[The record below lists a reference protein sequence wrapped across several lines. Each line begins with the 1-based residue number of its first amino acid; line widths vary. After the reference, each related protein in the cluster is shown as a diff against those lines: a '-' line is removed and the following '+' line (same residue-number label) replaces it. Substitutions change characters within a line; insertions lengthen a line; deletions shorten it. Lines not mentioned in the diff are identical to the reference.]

1 MKKFIPL
8 SFIFVLVMG
17 LGVAQA
23 QTDENPVSFNFHYG
37 FAGYNGDIGN
47 DMLEV
52 SGEDSDVTYGVGMA
66 FYLGS
71 AFDLA
76 INLNV
81 MELDKTNFYNDDIF
95 AQRGT
100 EFETNVKNLNLMFR
114 WKFLGSDSQLQP
126 YLGAGVGG
134 TYADINEGGTFASP
148 DATNPDNKGFNPG
161 TPKDSDTFLLTVPV
175 GVGLNYHISDKF
187 GLNFQAVF
195 NQTFTDDDID
205 NFPTNGSDEKD
216 GFGNPDVDGND
227 NDEWLMTTIGV
238 VFSFGGDEDSQMSMQ
253 ERLLRQSM
261 KNLEA
266 AEESSNEAAQKLQDA
281 EDLNQQTEQALNN
294 LSEQRQQSMQ
304 EQENLRAEMVRVV
317 NNVQFEFDNSEII
330 EPAYDE
336 LNSLAAIMDEYDGL
350 SIDIAARAD
359 ERGSNSYNN
368 DLSQRRAQAVMDY
381 LVNQG
386 VSSSRISTS
395 ALGEDDP
402 LMSGNSE
409 TAYAQNRSVQL
420 TLSYNGGMME
430 DDG

>member
-37 FAGYNGDIGN
+37 ISGYNGDLGN

-52 SGEDSDVTYGVGMA
+52 DEEDTDVAYGVGFA
-66 FYLGS
+66 FFLND

-76 INLNV
+76 LNFNLF
-81 MELDKTNFYNDDIF
+81 ELDKNNTYKDDIF

-100 EFETNVKNLNLMFR
+100 EFETNVKNLNLMLR
-114 WKFLGSDSQLQP
+114 WKFLANDDKFNP
-126 YLGAGVGG
+126 YLAAGVGG
-134 TYADINEGGTFASP
+134 SYLAINEGGTFASADP
-148 DATNPDNKGFNPG
+148 SNPDNKGFNPG
-161 TPKDSDTFLLTVPV
+161 NPIDKGRYIFSIPF
-175 GVGLNYHISDKF
+175 GVGLNYEVNSNF
-187 GLNFQAVF
+187 TLNFQSIF
-195 NQTFTDDDID
+195 NRTFTDELD
-205 NFPTNGSDEKD
+205 NFPTGNNDEKD
-216 GFGNPDVDGND
+216 GFGNPDVDD
-227 NDEWLMTTIGV
+227 NDHDDFLTTTIGV
-238 VFSFGGDEDSQMSMQ
+238 VFNFGGDEDSQMNMQ

-304 EQENLRAEMVRVV
+304 EQDNLRAEMVRVV
-317 NNVQFEFDNSEII
+317 NNVQFEFDNYEII

>member
-1 MKKFIPL
+1 
-8 SFIFVLVMG
+8 
-17 LGVAQA
+17 
-23 QTDENPVSFNFHYG
+23 
-37 FAGYNGDIGN
+37 
-47 DMLEV
+47 MLEV
-52 SGEDSDVTYGVGMA
+52 SGEDTDVTYGVGLA
-66 FYLGS
+66 YYLND
-71 AFDLA
+71 AFDVAL
-76 INLNV
+76 NLNL
-81 MELDKTNFYNDDIF
+81 MQLDKTNLYNDDVF

-100 EFETNVKNLNLMFR
+100 EFETNVTNLNLMFR
-114 WKFLGSDSQLQP
+114 WKFLGSDSELQP
-126 YLGAGVGG
+126 YLAAGAGASF
-134 TYADINEGGTFASP
+134 ADINEGGKF
-148 DATNPDNKGFNPG
+148 DNEDTPFNEGNPG

-175 GVGLNYHISDKF
+175 GVGLNYQISSRV
-187 GLNFQAVF
+187 GINFQVVF

-205 NFPTNGSDEKD
+205 NFPTNGSDEKN
-216 GFGNPDVDGND
+216 GYGNPDVDGND
-227 NDEWLMTTIGV
+227 SDEWLTSTIGV
-238 VFSFGGDEDSQMSMQ
+238 VFNFGGDEDSQMSMQ

-359 ERGSNSYNN
+359 ERGSDSYND

-395 ALGEDDP
+395 ALGENSP

-420 TLSYNGGMME
+420 TLSYNGNN
-430 DDG
+430 

>member
-37 FAGYNGDIGN
+37 ISGYNGDLGN

-52 SGEDSDVTYGVGMA
+52 DEEDTDVAYGVGFA
-66 FYLGS
+66 FFLND

-76 INLNV
+76 LNFNLF
-81 MELDKTNFYNDDIF
+81 ELDKNNTYKDDIF

-100 EFETNVKNLNLMFR
+100 EFETNVKNLNLMLR
-114 WKFLGSDSQLQP
+114 WKFLANDDKFNP
-126 YLGAGVGG
+126 YLAAGVGG
-134 TYADINEGGTFASP
+134 SYLAINEGGTFASADP
-148 DATNPDNKGFNPG
+148 SNPDNKGFNPG
-161 TPKDSDTFLLTVPV
+161 NPIDKGRYIFSIPF
-175 GVGLNYHISDKF
+175 GVGLNYEVNSNF
-187 GLNFQAVF
+187 TLNFQSIF
-195 NQTFTDDDID
+195 NRTFTDELD
-205 NFPTNGSDEKD
+205 NFPTGNNDEKD
-216 GFGNPDVDGND
+216 GFGNPDVDD
-227 NDEWLMTTIGV
+227 NDHDDFLTTTIGV
-238 VFSFGGDEDSQMSMQ
+238 VFNFGGDEDSQMNMQ

-304 EQENLRAEMVRVV
+304 EQDNLRAEMVRVV

-359 ERGSNSYNN
+359 ERGSDSYND
-368 DLSQRRAQAVMDY
+368 DLSQQRAQAVMDY

-395 ALGEDDP
+395 ALGENSP